1 VKRYVKKQAKLRSAG
16 MEQVHPEEDELPNK
30 VIVAKEEYEDALRA
44 KFFEF

>member
-1 VKRYVKKQAKLRSAG
+1 MKRCVKKQAELRCAG
-16 MEQVHPEEDELPNK
+16 MEQAHPEEDELLNK